1 MSIKVRGI
9 ILHNT
14 AVFYGVLFI
23 NKCLNNM
30 SIKVRG
36 IILHNTAIFYNV
48 LFKFKCFNNLEIKTD
63 KINVDTICT

>member
-1 MSIKVRGI
+1 MSIKVRGIILQNTAVFYDVLFLNKCLNNMAIKVRGI

-14 AVFYGVLFI
+14 AV
-23 NKCLNNM
+23 
-30 SIKVRG
+30 
-36 IILHNTAIFYNV
+36 FYNV